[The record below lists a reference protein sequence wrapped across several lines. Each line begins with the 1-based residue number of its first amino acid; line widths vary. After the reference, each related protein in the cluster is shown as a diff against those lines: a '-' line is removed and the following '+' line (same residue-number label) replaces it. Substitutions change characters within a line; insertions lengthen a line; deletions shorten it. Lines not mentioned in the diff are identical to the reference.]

1 MANDYTRKSRYP
13 ASPFYTPPGYQSPS
27 AARRTYY
34 PASPNYTPPGSPGY
48 VPPTTVPSVQ
58 PPAPMQL
65 SAPSSSRPA
74 PMQLSAPANS
84 RPQLS
89 ALPQPTV
96 PPASQQP
103 TAPPALRFGSVRPLP
118 VATLPEGLP
127 DPEDFRSSPL
137 APFKTTPLATPRVF
151 GQGFIR
157 SSLPAPADEM
167 KMRKAALR
175 KMSKAAFSDE
185 DEKTVPDPE
194 NLPSQRD
201 PLKRDPMVAGQ
212 NIFED
217 PAKEAQFR
225 GIMSQNNKI
234 NRESA
239 ELGSTAD
246 TLRARREGRPA
257 RATNI
262 APEDPRMA
270 VGPPTRADATLE
282 QMAVDRRQGDAA
294 GARARAR
301 FQAVQD
307 GYANMAGGNSS
318 LYDSSAVGNQSR
330 IMAPPSAADSF
341 NSRLM
346 NMSPEERK
354 QEAFTSTQSGLKGR
368 GSYGG
373 RGNYSAEGSLA
384 GRENALDAA
393 GGLAPTT
400 QMIADQRNAN
410 ADARRRAGN
419 KMAGRSGED
428 MGSRY
433 GSGVRRDESGSA
445 KVQTDGD
452 YGDYVTNREGERI
465 YQRGM
470 GIGATV
476 MTPGATNAD
485 GEPLAPRTM
494 SNYARIRANM
504 TDERRKLND
513 EFQDRRRARRE
524 RAQDIMTMRAQ
535 MANTTTGRQAFG
547 MGGNGFSPQMQYA
560 TTYQYNRPSP
570 GQAAA
575 MLDESR
581 RRQQVADRADEQQ
594 AFNNQ
599 LAVVTAMPEGPQ
611 RTQALNQLQAMM
623 QPSSG
628 EVADSQQD
636 LTTPPTAESVSNQ
649 SEFLAGTQT
658 QEGAQSAY
666 ERISPM
672 LGYME
677 DEELGVFLRETGVSP
692 ARMIALL
699 DQQIIP
705 DYDPDAVMN
714 RIEEKRRNYNG
725 SQGVSSQRADDSA
738 YQLAV
743 KQKELRQHR
752 SRLETYQ
759 NRGR

>member
-1 MANDYTRKSRYP
+1 MPNDYTKKSRYP
-13 ASPFYTPPGYQSPS
+13 GSSYYTPPGYQSPS
-27 AARRTYY
+27 AVQRAYY
-34 PASPNYTPPGSPGY
+34 PRSSFAIPPGSPGY
-48 VPPTTVPSVQ
+48 VPPSQTLRRLNNVSANRPNSSPPNALMMSQGPSL
-58 PPAPMQL
+58 PRGLPEPKGL
-65 SAPSSSRPA
+65 RSRPA
-74 PMQLSAPANS
+74 MQQRMSPPLPSS
-84 RPQLS
+84 RGRGTVASSMNPV
-89 ALPQPTV
+89 ALPATN
-96 PPASQQP
+96 
-103 TAPPALRFGSVRPLP
+103 APKMTKRPDGIRGAYNNVMPDGP
-118 VATLPEGLP
+118 V
-127 DPEDFRSSPL
+127 D
-137 APFKTTPLATPRVF
+137 
-151 GQGFIR
+151 
-157 SSLPAPADEM
+157 
-167 KMRKAALR
+167 LR
-175 KMSKAAFSDE
+175 KQR
-185 DEKTVPDPE
+185 T
-194 NLPSQRD
+194 RD

-246 TLRARREGRPA
+246 TLQARREGRPA
-257 RATNI
+257 RATIVPNS
-262 APEDPRMA
+262 DPRMSSPENQQALA
-270 VGPPTRADATLE
+270 VLD
-282 QMAVDRRQGDAA
+282 QMAVDRREGDAA
-294 GARARAR
+294 RSRARAAFR
-301 FQAVQD
+301 AVQD
-307 GYANMAGGNSS
+307 GYANMTGGNSS

-494 SNYARIRANM
+494 SNYARMRANM
-504 TDERRKLND
+504 TDEQRKLND
-513 EFQDRRRARRE
+513 EYQERRRARRE